1 MATGRSV
8 AGGTLWRFSFAP
20 FFSVIVTL
28 KNGEVRE
35 ILPEKGAMGAW
46 YFEATDE
53 PLAAKKDGTD
63 VAWVEAPKG
72 SAFPDIDDDGA
83 LTEGDLSLLM
93 LDMGESGSSLDLDGD
108 GVVTQRD
115 ADFFRGVQRSWRDQ
129 GTSAAGVRPGSVV
142 VAAAR

>member
-1 MATGRSV
+1 M
-8 AGGTLWRFSFAP
+8 
-20 FFSVIVTL
+20 TL

-35 ILPEKGAMGAW
+35 VLREEGTAGAW
-46 YFEATDE
+46 YFEATNE

-72 SAFPDIDDDGA
+72 SAFPDLDEDGA
-83 LTEGDLSLLM
+83 LTEGDLALLM
-93 LDMGESGSSLDLDGD
+93 LDMGERGSSLDLDGD

-129 GTSAAGVRPGSVV
+129 GTMAAGVRPGSAL
-142 VAAAR
+142 VAMAR